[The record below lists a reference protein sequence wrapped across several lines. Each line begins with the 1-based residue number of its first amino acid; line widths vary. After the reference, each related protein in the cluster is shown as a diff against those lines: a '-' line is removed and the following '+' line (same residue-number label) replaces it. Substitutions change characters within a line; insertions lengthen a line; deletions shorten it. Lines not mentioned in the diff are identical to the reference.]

1 MSKYRNTVF
10 FSGTVQRLKSPFPT
24 IFCGKSRNFQ
34 PTGKYYLSLSS
45 GSMDAQIGDD
55 SLYCRRELSDGYDE
69 YAGAIIAIDLF
80 KREEVLGHVPLFL
93 SLTLSKFLRLPE
105 SYASWK
111 VTGRIINREVD
122 AEFEIPIEINFIG
135 KETAIEWLKK
145 ALPLHPINIMIEKE
159 ILKCKK

>member
-1 MSKYRNTVF
+1 M
-10 FSGTVQRLKSPFPT
+10 
-24 IFCGKSRNFQ
+24 
-34 PTGKYYLSLSS
+34 
-45 GSMDAQIGDD
+45 
-55 SLYCRRELSDGYDE
+55 
-69 YAGAIIAIDLF
+69 
-80 KREEVLGHVPLFL
+80 
-93 SLTLSKFLRLPE
+93 PE

-145 ALPLHPINIMIEKE
+145 ALPLHRINIMIEKE